1 MMSLKFEL
9 FRADGTSDVW
19 TIATPV
25 HVGRQDPSCSEPA
38 SGPFEQNPRGHR
50 LIVAAA
56 INRDVPRYFFS
67 VDDDDE
73 GGIVVRNQHPQ
84 CELVPTLGGPI
95 SCNGSR
101 RFVGSVELMI
111 RERTTLR
118 ISNSQPTSDSSQL
131 YRTLNSQPLD
141 PMTISM
147 QIGDDLATHAPDLG
161 QGPGQGQEIVH
172 LLQQVLP
179 VIRESVTTD
188 SFFRAAAFAAVRI
201 AKLNRCI
208 VRLFHGGEFDDRAEV
223 FEDSTSGEAMS
234 RLRQSAPEVSDTMIN
249 RVRKRGLTQIFD
261 TASPGALEG
270 ASLANLSQAVAAPI
284 LDKDRRVV
292 GVLYGDRWT
301 DLSMRPFSDIE
312 AKLVEILAGAV
323 AAGMAR
329 QSEERQRSSMQVY
342 FSDRVAKYIV
352 DNESLLDAKETDV
365 SVMFCDVRKFSSIS
379 KSLGPTGTVSFMQ
392 DVFTV
397 LSECV
402 ERTDGVLINYIGD
415 ELIAMWGAPDSQP
428 DHAFRSLST
437 AVSMFAG
444 IEEIRDRWKDK
455 VCEPIRIG
463 IGVNSGT
470 AAVGNTGSR
479 IKFQYGVFGNVVN
492 VASRLQSA
500 TKQFGVDCLVS
511 SNTAGQTGD
520 NFHTRNLA
528 TISVVGIP
536 EDIIVHQ
543 LVTESSD
550 NWQRLR
556 SLYEAALDD
565 YQAMRFADAI
575 QKLGQVLRN
584 DPSDEPSMR
593 LLGLSVEQLRHP
605 SENFSPVDSLT
616 QK

>member
-1 MMSLKFEL
+1 MMPLKFEL

-19 TIATPV
+19 TAEPPIN
-25 HVGRQDPSCSEPA
+25 VGRQDPSCGEPA
-38 SGPFEQNPRGHR
+38 MGLFDRNPCGPR

-67 VDDDDE
+67 VSAADDSQ
-73 GGIVVRNQHPQ
+73 IRIHNLHPQ
-84 CELVPTLGGPI
+84 CELLPTTGDAVH
-95 SCNGSR
+95 CKGSR
-101 RFVGSVELMI
+101 SFGGAVELMI

-118 ISNSQPTSDSSQL
+118 ISTGRPTSDSSNL

-147 QIGDDLATHAPDLG
+147 QVGDDLATHAPDT
-161 QGPGQGQEIVH
+161 GQGQEIVH

-208 VRLFHGGEFDDRAEV
+208 VRLFEGDQFEDRAEV
-223 FEDSTSGEAMS
+223 FEDSTADESTS
-234 RLRQSAPEVSDTMIN
+234 RLRRSAPDVSDTMID

-284 LDKDRRVV
+284 LDKERRVV

-323 AAGMAR
+323 SAGMAR
-329 QSEERQRSSMQVY
+329 QSEERQRTSMQVY
-342 FSDRVAKYIV
+342 FSDRVAKHIV
-352 DNESLLDAKETDV
+352 VDESLLDAKETDV

-379 KSLGPTGTVSFMQ
+379 KSLGPKGTVSFMQ

-428 DHAFRSLST
+428 DHAYRSLTT

-444 IEEIRDRWKDK
+444 IEEIRTRWADK
-455 VCEPIRIG
+455 VCEPIRVG

-511 SNTAGQTGD
+511 SNTLAKTD
-520 NFHTRNLA
+520 NSFHTRNLA

-536 EDIIVHQ
+536 EDIVVHQ
-543 LVTESSD
+543 LVTESSER
-550 NWQRLR
+550 WQRLS
-556 SLYEAALDD
+556 SLYEAALED
-565 YQAMRFADAI
+565 YHAMRFADAI
-575 QKLGQVLRN
+575 QTLGQVLRDN
-584 DPSDEPSMR
+584 PGDEPSMR
-593 LLGLSVEQLRHP
+593 LLGLSVEQMRHP

>member
-1 MMSLKFEL
+1 MMSLNFEL
-9 FRADGTSDVW
+9 FRGDGTNDAW
-19 TIATPV
+19 TAETPV
-25 HVGRQDPSCSEPA
+25 NVGRQDPSCSEPVM
-38 SGPFEQNPRGHR
+38 GLFENNPCGRR
-50 LIVAAA
+50 LVVAAA

-67 VDDDDE
+67 VNTDDD
-73 GGIVVRNQHPQ
+73 GMIVIQNLHPQ
-84 CELVPTLGGPI
+84 CELLVVQGDPLP
-95 SCNGSR
+95 CNASR
-101 RFVGSVELMI
+101 RFAKSIELVI

-118 ISNSQPTSDSSQL
+118 VSNGQPTSDSSQI
-131 YRTLNSQPLD
+131 YRTLNSLPLD
-141 PMTISM
+141 PMSISM
-147 QIGDDLATHAPDLG
+147 QVGDDLATHAPET
-161 QGPGQGQEIVH
+161 GQGQEVVH

-208 VRLFHGGEFDDRAEV
+208 IRLFQEDAFEDRAEV
-223 FEDSTSGEAMS
+223 FEDSIAGEAMS

-270 ASLANLSQAVAAPI
+270 ASLMNLSQAVAAPI
-284 LDKDRRVV
+284 LDKERRVV

-329 QSEERQRSSMQVY
+329 QSEERQRTSMQVY
-342 FSDRVAKYIV
+342 FSDRVAKHIV
-352 DNESLLDAKETDV
+352 VNESLLDARETDV

-379 KSLGPTGTVSFMQ
+379 KSLGPKGTVAFMQ

-402 ERTDGVLINYIGD
+402 EQTDGVLINYIGD

-428 DHAFRSLST
+428 DHAYRSLST
-437 AVSMFAG
+437 AEAMFAG
-444 IEEIRDRWKDK
+444 IEEIRERWADK
-455 VCEPIRIG
+455 VCESIRIG

-511 SNTAGQTGD
+511 SNTLAQTD
-520 NFHTRNLA
+520 HAFNTRNLA

-536 EDIIVHQ
+536 EDIVVHQ
-543 LVTESSD
+543 LVTHSSD
-550 NWQRLR
+550 RWRRLC
-556 SLYEAALDD
+556 SLYEEALQD
-565 YQAMRFADAI
+565 YHAMQFADAI
-575 QKLGQVLRN
+575 QTLGQVLR
-584 DPSDEPSMR
+584 DCPDDEPSMR
-593 LLGLSVEQLRHP
+593 LLGLSVAQMRHP